1 MTTRT
6 KKLASLLAVAV
17 VLTSGAYAL
26 GSQAGGGGALASSSG
41 GSGSSGNTATGATSI
56 ATTGSGNG
64 TGTAGQRFRGGPGGP
79 GFDNLAQKL
88 GVTTTELQNALNAI
102 RDEKTPEQ
110 RRTELVQAF
119 ATALGKPADQVSK
132 AVDSVLPDHGPG
144 GPGDHRGDFAAALA
158 TALGVD
164 QAKVQAGLDKARQ
177 DLGKTRPDHNGR
189 RFDRSAFEA
198 TIVNDIA
205 SATGVD
211 AAKVRSALQD
221 LRPKRADHRGPGG
234 LGDIRQ
240 KLATALGV
248 TTAQLDAAF
257 QKVAT
262 QARDQFATELAQK
275 LSIDVQKVKDA
286 LPDVRGGFAFGFG
299 HRHG

>member
-6 KKLASLLAVAV
+6 KKLATLLAVAV

-41 GSGSSGNTATGATSI
+41 SANASGSTAAGASNVSTS
-56 ATTGSGNG
+56 
-64 TGTAGQRFRGGPGGP
+64 GGPGRGVRGDRFRF

-88 GVTTTELQNALNAI
+88 GVSTTALQNALKAI
-102 RDEKTPEQ
+102 RDEKTPDQ
-110 RRTELVQAF
+110 RKTEAIQAF
-119 ATALGKPADQVSK
+119 AAALGKPVDQVTS
-132 AVDSVLPDHGPG
+132 AVNSVLPDHGPG
-144 GPGDHRGDFAAALA
+144 RPGDRRGDFAAALA
-158 TALGVD
+158 KALGVD

-177 DLGKTRPDHNGR
+177 DLGKDRPDRNGGH
-189 RFDRSAFEA
+189 RFDRGAFES
-198 TIVNDIA
+198 TVVNDIA

-211 AAKVRSALQD
+211 AAKVRSTLQS
-221 LRPKRADHRGPGG
+221 LRPKAGDHRDRRGG
-234 LGDIRQ
+234 RDDIRQ

-275 LSIDVQKVKDA
+275 LNIDVQKVKDA

-299 HRHG
+299 RRHG

>member
-6 KKLASLLAVAV
+6 KKLATLLAVAV

-41 GSGSSGNTATGATSI
+41 SANASGSTAAGASNVSTS
-56 ATTGSGNG
+56 
-64 TGTAGQRFRGGPGGP
+64 GGPGRGVRGDRFRF

-88 GVTTTELQNALNAI
+88 GVSTTALQNALKAI
-102 RDEKTPEQ
+102 RDEKTPDQ
-110 RRTELVQAF
+110 RKTDAIQAF
-119 ATALGKPADQVSK
+119 AAALGKPVDQVTS
-132 AVDSVLPDHGPG
+132 AVNSVLPDRGPG
-144 GPGDHRGDFAAALA
+144 KAGDHRGDFAAALA
-158 TALGVD
+158 KALGVD

-177 DLGKTRPDHNGR
+177 DLGKDRPDRNGGH
-189 RFDRSAFEA
+189 RFDRGAFES
-198 TIVNDIA
+198 TVVNDIA

-211 AAKVRSALQD
+211 AAKVRSALQS
-221 LRPKRADHRGPGG
+221 LRPKAGDHRDRRGARD
-234 LGDIRQ
+234 DIRQ
-240 KLATALGV
+240 KLATTLGV

-275 LSIDVQKVKDA
+275 LNIDVQKVKDA

-299 HRHG
+299 RRHG

>member
-1 MTTRT
+1 MTTRS
-6 KKLASLLAVAV
+6 KKLAGLLAVAV

-41 GSGSSGNTATGATSI
+41 SANASGNTAVGASNASTG
-56 ATTGSGNG
+56 
-64 TGTAGQRFRGGPGGP
+64 GGPGARGGHGGRFRF
-79 GFDNLAQKL
+79 GFDTLAQKL
-88 GVTTTELQNALNAI
+88 GVSTTALQNALKAI
-102 RDEKTPEQ
+102 RDEKTPDQ
-110 RRTELVQAF
+110 RKTDAIQAF
-119 ATALGKPADQVSK
+119 AAALGKPVDQVTS
-132 AVDSVLPDHGPG
+132 AVNSVLPDRGPG
-144 GPGDHRGDFAAALA
+144 KAGDHRGDFAAALA
-158 TALGVD
+158 KALGVD

-177 DLGKTRPDHNGR
+177 DLGKDRPDRNGGR
-189 RFDRSAFEA
+189 RFDRGAFEN
-198 TIVNDIA
+198 TVVNDIA

-211 AAKVRSALQD
+211 AAKVRSALQS
-221 LRPKRADHRGPGG
+221 LRPKAGDHRDRGAARD
-234 LGDIRQ
+234 DIRQ

-275 LSIDVQKVKDA
+275 LNIEVQKVKDA